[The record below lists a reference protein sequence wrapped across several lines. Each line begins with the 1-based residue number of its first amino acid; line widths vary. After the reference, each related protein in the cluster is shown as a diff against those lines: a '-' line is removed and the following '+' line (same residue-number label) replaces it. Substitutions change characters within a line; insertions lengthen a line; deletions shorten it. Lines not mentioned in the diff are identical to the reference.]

1 MIPGGEDFGMAQRV
15 AVVTG
20 ASSGIGQATLAHLAE
35 AGWRVFGAQ
44 RRDPGSL
51 PAGASWVELDV
62 TDPEAVERAVHRVI
76 ADAGRIDALINNAG
90 YALQGAIED
99 CTPED
104 MRAQMDTNFHGTFL
118 MCRSVAPV
126 MRAQGTGTIINVS
139 SLAGILGVPFAGP
152 YAASK
157 FAVEGMTEAL
167 RHELRPFGVRVCL
180 LEPGDI
186 DTNLPANRRL
196 VGGDT
201 TSGPYADAYARYAA
215 NQARDEAN
223 CPGPDIVAR
232 RIAKI
237 LNAGNPP
244 LRHVV
249 GKFDQRV
256 VVPAKKLLPQR
267 LFEAAV
273 RQAIGI

>member
-1 MIPGGEDFGMAQRV
+1 MPQRV

-44 RRDPGSL
+44 RSDPGPL
-51 PAGASWVELDV
+51 PTGGSWLTLDV
-62 TDPEAVERAVHRVI
+62 TDPAAVAHTVERVI

-99 CTPED
+99 CTPGE
-104 MRAQMDTNFHGTFL
+104 MRAQMDTNFGGTFL
-118 MCRSVAPV
+118 MCRAVAPV

-139 SLAGILGVPFAGP
+139 SLAGIFGVPFAGP
-152 YAASK
+152 YSASK

-186 DTNLPANRRL
+186 DTNLPVNRRL

-201 TSGPYADAYARYAA
+201 TSGPYAAAYARYAA
-215 NQARDEAN
+215 SQDKDEAN
-223 CPGPDIVAR
+223 CPGPEIVAR

-249 GKFDQRV
+249 GKIDQRV
-256 VVPAKKLLPQR
+256 VVPAKKFLPQR
-267 LFEAAV
+267 LFEAVV
-273 RQAIGI
+273 RQAIGS